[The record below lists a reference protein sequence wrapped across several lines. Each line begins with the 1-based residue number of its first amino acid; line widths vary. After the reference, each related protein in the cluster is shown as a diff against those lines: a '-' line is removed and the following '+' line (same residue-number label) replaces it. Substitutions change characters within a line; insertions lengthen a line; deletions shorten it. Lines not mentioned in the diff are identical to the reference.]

1 MMKNYYYLSVAF
13 LAAMFFV
20 SCSDSYDNKFLY
32 VEKNNLPSNPWEEP
46 RTSH

>member
-1 MMKNYYYLSVAF
+1 MKNYYYLSVAF

-32 VEKNNLPSNPWEEP
+32 VANFTLTKYLS
-46 RTSH
+46 RGC